1 MISGK
6 RSMAQKLKRKQGGK
20 KMNHIIDRFKEPSSY
35 AALAGV
41 LAMIGV
47 TIPVDLWQNII
58 MIACGASG
66 VVGFFM
72 SEKVT
77 KKK

>member
-1 MISGK
+1 MT
-6 RSMAQKLKRKQGGK
+6 
-20 KMNHIIDRFKEPSSY
+20 HILNRFKEPSSY
-35 AALAGV
+35 AALAAV
-41 LAMIGV
+41 LAMIGIS
-47 TIPVDLWQNII
+47 IPVDLWQNMI

-72 SEKVT
+72 SEKTT

>member
-1 MISGK
+1 MT
-6 RSMAQKLKRKQGGK
+6 R
-20 KMNHIIDRFKEPSSY
+20 IIDRFKEPSSY

-41 LAMIGV
+41 LAMIGISV
-47 TIPVDLWQNII
+47 PVDLWQNMI

-66 VVGFFM
+66 VIGFFM
-72 SEKVT
+72 SEKTHT

>member
-1 MISGK
+1 MI
-6 RSMAQKLKRKQGGK
+6 R
-20 KMNHIIDRFKEPSSY
+20 IIDRFKEPSSY

-41 LAMIGV
+41 LAMIGI

-72 SEKVT
+72 SENTHTHT

>member
-1 MISGK
+1 
-6 RSMAQKLKRKQGGK
+6 
-20 KMNHIIDRFKEPSSY
+20 MNHILDRFKEPSSY

-72 SEKVT
+72 SEKAT

>member
-1 MISGK
+1 MT
-6 RSMAQKLKRKQGGK
+6 
-20 KMNHIIDRFKEPSSY
+20 HILNRFKEPSSY

-41 LAMIGV
+41 LAMIGISV
-47 TIPVDLWQNII
+47 PVDLWQNII

-72 SEKVT
+72 SEKPT

>member
-1 MISGK
+1 MT
-6 RSMAQKLKRKQGGK
+6 R
-20 KMNHIIDRFKEPSSY
+20 IINRFKEPSSY

-41 LAMIGV
+41 LAMIGITV
-47 TIPVDLWQNII
+47 PVDLWQNII

-72 SEKVT
+72 SEKTT

>member
-1 MISGK
+1 MI
-6 RSMAQKLKRKQGGK
+6 R
-20 KMNHIIDRFKEPSSY
+20 IIDRFKEPSSY

-41 LAMIGV
+41 LAMIGI

-72 SEKVT
+72 SEKPT